1 MIRTIVVIL
10 LMITALSVTV
20 AQQSNVVTYFDASFE
35 DKELVISWTIENPE
49 SISHFNIAK
58 RKSSSGEFTKISE
71 VPFSNF
77 RKKLET
83 DSSSRYTFLCSD
95 KPTEN
100 GVYFISLTVY
110 DIRGKE
116 LSQPQILKIG
126 INEIPEFKLKQNNP
140 NPFNPSTMIS
150 YEIFVPTSVKIS
162 VFTLTG
168 QLVDVLV
175 DGFQTQG
182 NYTVTFNATKYSEIS
197 SGIYFY
203 KLETEYSSDIRK
215 MIFAK

>member
-1 MIRTIVVIL
+1 MKYLTAIL
-10 LMITALSVTV
+10 IFFTYTSISF
-20 AQQSNVVTYFDASFE
+20 AQKVNLVTYFDAGFE
-35 DKELVISWTIENPE
+35 DKELVISWTVSNPKD
-49 SISHFNIAK
+49 IFNFK
-58 RKSSSGEFTKISE
+58 VEQRQSSEGEFTNVCE

-77 RKKLET
+77 RKKSET
-83 DSSSRYTFLCSD
+83 DSVTSFTYVCSD

-100 GVYFISLTVY
+100 GVYFFSLKML
-110 DIRGKE
+110 DNNGKE
-116 LSQPQILKIG
+116 IASPQMLKIG

-140 NPFNPSTMIS
+140 NPFNPTTMIS
-150 YEIFVPTSVKIS
+150 YEILVPTSVKIS

-182 NYTVTFNATKYSEIS
+182 SYSVTFNASKYSEIS

-203 KLETEYSSDIRK
+203 KLESDYSSDIRK

>member
-1 MIRTIVVIL
+1 MMRSIVIIL
-10 LMITALSVTV
+10 LLISAVDVSYS
-20 AQQSNVVTYFDASFE
+20 QESNVVTYFDASFE
-35 DKELVISWTIENPE
+35 DKELVISWTIENPDN
-49 SISHFNIAK
+49 ISHFIISK
-58 RKSSSGEFTKISE
+58 RKSSAGEFTKVSE
-71 VPFSNF
+71 VPFNNF
-77 RKKLET
+77 RKKQET
-83 DSSSRYTFLCSD
+83 DTSSRYTFICSD

-116 LSQPQILKIG
+116 LIQPQILKIG

-150 YEIFVPTSVKIS
+150 YEMFVPTAVKIS

>member
-1 MIRTIVVIL
+1 MST
-10 LMITALSVTV
+10 SF
-20 AQQSNVVTYFDASFE
+20 AQKTNVVTFFDAGFE
-35 DKELVISWTIENPE
+35 EKELVISWTIENPE
-49 SISHFNIAK
+49 DISHFKVSK
-58 RKSSSGEFTKISE
+58 RKSSSGDFIKISE
-71 VPFSNF
+71 VPFTNF
-77 RKKLET
+77 RKKSET
-83 DSSSRYTFLCSD
+83 DSTSRYTFVCSD
-95 KPTEN
+95 KPDDN
-100 GVYFISLTVY
+100 GVYFISLSVY
-110 DIRGKE
+110 DNRGKE
-116 LSQPQILKIG
+116 LIQPQILKIG
-126 INEIPEFKLKQNNP
+126 INEIPEFDLKQNNP

-182 NYTVTFNATKYSEIS
+182 SYTVNFNASKYSEIS

-203 KLETEYSSDIRK
+203 KLETEYSSDIKK